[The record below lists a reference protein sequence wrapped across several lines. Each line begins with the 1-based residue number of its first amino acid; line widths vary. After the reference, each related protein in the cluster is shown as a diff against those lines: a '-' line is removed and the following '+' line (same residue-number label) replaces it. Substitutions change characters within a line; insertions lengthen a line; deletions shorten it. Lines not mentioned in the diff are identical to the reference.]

1 MYTKIRYEIS
11 QYKDGEIVKNQ
22 NPFRDFN
29 KFGHLSCVIQLL
41 PFVEVKIRVYVPEKK
56 KIYNCNKGQK
66 NLKLTSRK
74 ATNVFYS
81 TIKSIMALISM
92 SQRSHKLRCQQ
103 M

>member
-1 MYTKIRYEIS
+1 MAS
-11 QYKDGEIVKNQ
+11 LLNQ
-22 NPFRDFN
+22 NQFRDFE

-41 PFVEVKIRVYVPEKK
+41 SFVEMKIRVYVPEKK

-66 NLKLTSRK
+66 NLKLTSC
-74 ATNVFYS
+74 FYS